1 MKVALLAVAAL
12 VGAGLC
18 HAQSE
23 PGPLLLQQP
32 TISRTQIVFV
42 YAGELWRVDRD
53 GGAARHLTTGVGIQ
67 SDPHFSPDGRWIAF
81 TGNYG
86 GNPDV
91 YVISADGGEPRRL
104 TYHPGYDQALGWTP
118 DGTRVLFA
126 SDRSAFA
133 NYVMNLYTISVQGGL
148 PQMLP
153 FPYAFEGAYSPDE
166 TEIAYCPLPPPD
178 PTWSHYRGG
187 EEPKIWLA
195 KLSDWSYEEIPRGN
209 WNEMDPMWLGGKLYF
224 LSDEKGPFTLF
235 EYDPGTG
242 KTRQALPNEGL
253 PIKEASAGPDAIVYS
268 QFGSIHIFDP
278 SSGREHPVRIGVAG
292 EFPQLLPHVES
303 VQNHISNVNISPTG
317 ARVAFESHGE
327 VLTVSPERGDI
338 RNITNSPGVADRDP
352 AWSPDGK
359 SIAYFSD
366 ESGEYALQIRDQS
379 GLGPVRKLNLG
390 SPPSFFYDPQWSPD
404 SKKIAYTDK
413 RLNVWYIDLAKGRP
427 FRIDADVYDT
437 PDRALSPSWSP
448 DSEWIAYTKLLRNH
462 LRAVF
467 VYSLATG
474 RSTQIMDG
482 LSDARTAVWDRNG
495 KWLYFTS
502 STDAGP
508 TTGWID
514 MSSYPF
520 TVTRNVYLVVLSTDD
535 PSPLAPPGDLEG
547 KIETSSPAAL
557 PVAVKSP
564 APPRTPKVRI
574 DFANIS
580 RRILALPV
588 PAADYFGIES
598 GKTGELF
605 LVAVENEKHFIP
617 PPLAVTKF
625 DLRTRK
631 TTPVISGV
639 IGFHVSL
646 NGEEAL
652 YRSPLDQWGIGS
664 TAGPIK
670 LTDGLLKLG
679 GMKVYVD
686 PRAEWKQMYHEVWRI
701 ERDFFYSRNWNG
713 LDLAKTEAEYAK
725 YLPGLAT
732 REDENYLFN
741 QMLSNLNASHI
752 TVRGGEV
759 PAMPR
764 VAVGLLG
771 ADYRIENG
779 RYRIVRVL
787 KGESWNPSP
796 RAPLT
801 QPGINIVAGAY
812 LLAVDG
818 RDLRASDN
826 VYSYFL
832 DKAGKPVVL
841 RVGPNPDGRGARDL
855 TVTTVPTEFLLR
867 SRDWI
872 AHNRQLVDRLSGGK
886 LAYVYLPDTR
896 GAGYDSFNRDYMAQV
911 DKQGAIIDERFNAGG
926 QMANYVID
934 VMQRKLSNYWQT
946 QDGAVFTTPTDAI
959 FGPKVMLI
967 NQFVGSG
974 GDWLAWAFMSAG
986 LGPTIGERT
995 WGGLMGVYGTLQLI
1009 DGGSVTVPRAAFFT
1023 PKGTWDVE
1031 NQGVS
1036 PDIPIELDPKGWR
1049 EGRDVQLEKAVA
1061 VALDELKRHPLPRP
1075 QVPVMPDYSRYAH

>member
-1 MKVALLAVAAL
+1 MALLALAVL
-12 VGAGLC
+12 MGAGLC
-18 HAQSE
+18 RAQSE

-32 TISRTQIVFV
+32 TMNRTHIVFV
-42 YAGELWRVDRD
+42 YAGGLWTVSRN
-53 GGAARHLTTGVGIQ
+53 GGAARRLTADGGIQ
-67 SDPHFSPDGRWIAF
+67 SAPHFSPDGRLIAF
-81 TGNYG
+81 TARYG
-86 GNPDV
+86 ENPDV
-91 YVISADGGEPRRL
+91 YVVSADGGVPRRL

-126 SDRSAFA
+126 SNRSAFA
-133 NYVMNLYTISVQGGL
+133 NYVMNLYTVSVQGGL

-153 FPYAFEGAYSPDE
+153 FPYAFEGAYSPEE
-166 TEIAYCPLPPPD
+166 TEIAYCPSPPPD

-195 KLSDWSYEEIPRGN
+195 KLADSSYEEIPRGD
-209 WNEMDPMWLGGKLYF
+209 WNDMDPMWLGGKLYF
-224 LSDEKGPFTLF
+224 LSDENGPFTLF
-235 EYDPGTG
+235 EYDPA
-242 KTRQALPNEGL
+242 TRKARQVLPNEGL

-268 QFGSIHIFDP
+268 QLGSIHIFDP
-278 SSGREHPVRIGVAG
+278 ASGRQHSVRISVAG
-292 EFPQLLPHVES
+292 DFPQLLPHVES
-303 VQNHISNVNISPTG
+303 VQNHIGNANISPTG
-317 ARVAFESHGE
+317 ARVAFEAHGE
-327 VLTVSPERGDI
+327 VLTMSAEHGDI

-366 ESGEYALQIRDQS
+366 ESGEYALHIRDHS
-379 GLGPVRKLNLG
+379 GLGPVRKLALG
-390 SPPSFFYDPQWSPD
+390 SPPSYFYDPQWSPD
-404 SKKIAYTDK
+404 NKKIAYTDQ
-413 RLNVWYIDLAKGRP
+413 RLNLWYIDVAKGGP
-427 FRIDADVYDT
+427 VRIDADEYDT

-462 LRAVF
+462 MRAVF
-467 VYSLATG
+467 VYSLAM
-474 RSTQIMDG
+474 RKSTEITDG
-482 LSDARTAVWDRNG
+482 LSDARTAVWDKNG
-495 KWLYFTS
+495 KWLYFTA

-520 TVTRNVYLVVLSTDD
+520 TVTRNVYLVVLSKED
-535 PSPLAPPGDLEG
+535 PSPLAPQSGVQGNGEA
-547 KIETSSPAAL
+547 SSPAAVL
-557 PVAVKSP
+557 SAVKAP
-564 APPRTPKVRI
+564 ASARAPKVRI
-574 DFANIS
+574 DLANID
-580 RRILALPV
+580 RRTLALPV
-588 PAADYFGIES
+588 PAADYFGIQT

-605 LVAVENEKHFIP
+605 MVAVENEKHFIP

-631 TTPVISGV
+631 TTPLISGV
-639 IGFHVSL
+639 IAFRVSFD
-646 NGEEAL
+646 GEQAL
-652 YRSPLDQWGIGS
+652 YRSPFDQWGIGS
-664 TAGPIK
+664 TAGPMK
-670 LTDGLLKLG
+670 PTDGLLKLG

-701 ERDFFYSRNWNG
+701 ERDLFYSRTLNG

-741 QMLSNLNASHI
+741 QMLSNFNASHI
-752 TVRGGEV
+752 TVRGGEGL
-759 PAMPR
+759 AMPR

-787 KGESWNPSP
+787 KGESWNPAL

-801 QPGINIVAGAY
+801 QPGSNVVAGDY

-818 RDLRASDN
+818 LDLRASDN

-832 DKAGKPVVL
+832 DKADKQVVL
-841 RVGPNPDGRGARDL
+841 RVGPNPDGRGARHV
-855 TVTTVPTEFLLR
+855 TVTTVPTEFPLR
-867 SRDWI
+867 SHDWI
-872 AHNRQLVDRLSGGK
+872 VHNGQVVDRLSGGK

-911 DKQGAIIDERFNAGG
+911 DKQGVLIDERFNAGG
-926 QMANYVID
+926 QMANYMID
-934 VMQRKLSNYWQT
+934 VMQRKLTNYWHT

-974 GDWLAWAFMSAG
+974 GDWLAWAFTSVG
-986 LGPTIGERT
+986 LGSTIGERT

-1009 DGGSVTVPRAAFFT
+1009 DGGSVTAPRAAFFT

-1031 NQGVS
+1031 NHGVS
-1036 PDIPIELDPKGWR
+1036 PDVPIELDPKAWR
-1049 EGRDVQLEKAVA
+1049 EGHDVQLEKAVA
-1061 VALDELKRHPLPRP
+1061 VALDELERHPLPRP
-1075 QVPVMPDYSRYAH
+1075 QMPALPDYSRYAH